1 MNECFIVSV
10 FYKYIVEKH
19 KNARKDRTSPLP
31 YMSCAKMYQGS
42 GKAVWQIRNVASTAG
57 DRFCAWTATARIWTR
72 EFEMVK
78 GPMYPRLPW
87 LQMAPNRTLFTI
99 HRIHRQLSWK
109 DLKRPFRGEKWRK
122 VIPSGT
128 AWVLLA
134 SSRQGALTSQEG
146 ITTIQMCKEP
156 VLKHVKSPDGSFWV
170 MSKESKRNWNRN
182 RRNKRETQQDTVT
195 MLCHLSISKVRC
207 T

>member
-1 MNECFIVSV
+1 
-10 FYKYIVEKH
+10 
-19 KNARKDRTSPLP
+19 
-31 YMSCAKMYQGS
+31 MYQGS

-87 LQMAPNRTLFTI
+87 LQMAPNRNPFTI

-109 DLKRPFRGEKWRK
+109 DLKRPLGEKNGEKSSPVDAIWYTRM
-122 VIPSGT
+122 GT
-128 AWVLLA
+128 SCIISTRSADQPG
-134 SSRQGALTSQEG
+134 RDHDHP
-146 ITTIQMCKEP
+146 MCKEP

-182 RRNKRETQQDTVT
+182 RRNKRETQ
-195 MLCHLSISKVRC
+195 
-207 T
+207 